1 MTAVTG
7 ERRDVSLDLSPGAQR
22 TEVYDSMGEK
32 MGILRYDV
40 DRELVTLA
48 TIPAEAIETFLAVED
63 DKFWLHNGVDLRAT
77 VRAMISNVAAGGINQ
92 GGSTITQQ
100 IVKLRVVGNERS
112 FNRKIREVV
121 QSVFNVSY
129 NLVLEI
135 PIFNIFKRLHI
146 SHIVNHYNA
155 IGTSVICARYC
166 PKPLLASSIP

>member
-1 MTAVTG
+1 MIGVCSFLFVAVAYAIGPHSERALTAVTG

-112 FNRKIREVV
+112 FNRKIREAV
-121 QSVFNVSY
+121 
-129 NLVLEI
+129 
-135 PIFNIFKRLHI
+135 
-146 SHIVNHYNA
+146 
-155 IGTSVICARYC
+155 
-166 PKPLLASSIP
+166 LASRLEEEFSK